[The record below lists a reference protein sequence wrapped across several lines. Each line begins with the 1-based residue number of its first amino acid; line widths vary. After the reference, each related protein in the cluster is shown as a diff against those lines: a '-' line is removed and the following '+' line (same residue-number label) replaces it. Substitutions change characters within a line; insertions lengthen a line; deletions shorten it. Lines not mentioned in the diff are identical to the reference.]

1 MYNSQIVFKR
11 FNSLIRLFF
20 FFIILRLIESKFAIN
35 LPLVRYAIIFYCT
48 FLLLKTISISESFK
62 TRFYGISAFL
72 TSILLLF
79 LFYSVFIGL
88 PNITDTAKNYI
99 KLKQFI
105 GEKALLFSLPLL
117 LFIRPN
123 PEFWKPFIKYAYL
136 LLFILIPFLLLDLGP
151 YLTREKSPEG
161 LIRATA
167 GASGFLLL
175 ISPYFKDRKK
185 NFILAIYLISLLFM
199 FYHARRNMVLYF
211 GSFFIFYYYLTFFSN
226 TVLLKVSR
234 WKTVLNTFV
243 FGIIGSIVFLF
254 SNPDFSSF
262 FEKVGTGME
271 SREGVIEEFFSDI
284 VPFSNDFY
292 FGRGMYGTF
301 FSNHLGFDD
310 SKESGIGSGE
320 RDLIENGYLQLMLNF
335 GFIFLLA
342 FTLISL
348 NAFYLGFFKS
358 NNLLAKSCA
367 ALILINLIDMIGWG
381 LPQISFRYFL
391 VWFSIPFCFSAYFIN
406 LTDVEIKNLIFAK

>member
-1 MYNSQIVFKR
+1 MNNSQIVFKR
-11 FNSLIRLFF
+11 FNSLIRFF
-20 FFIILRLIESKFAIN
+20 FFFTILRLIESKFAIN
-35 LPLVRYAIIFYCT
+35 LPLVRYGIIFYCT

-123 PEFWKPFIKYAYL
+123 PGFWKPFIKYAYW
-136 LLFILIPFLLLDLGP
+136 LLFILIPFLFLDLAP

-175 ISPYFKDRKK
+175 INAYFKDRKK

-199 FYHARRNMVLYF
+199 IYHARRNMVLYF
-211 GSFFIFYYYLTFFSN
+211 GSFFIFYYYFSFFSN
-226 TVLLKVSR
+226 TVLLKISR

-243 FGIIGSIVFLF
+243 IGVIGSIVFLF
-254 SNPDFSSF
+254 LNPDFSLF
-262 FEKVGTGME
+262 FEKAETGME
-271 SREGVIEEFFSDI
+271 SREEVFEDFFNDI
-284 VPFSNDFY
+284 VPLSKDF
-292 FGRGMYGTF
+292 FLGKGMYGYF
-301 FSNHLGFDD
+301 FSSSLGFD
-310 SKESGIGSGE
+310 EFANIGAGS
-320 RDLIENGYLQLMLNF
+320 RDIIENGYLQLILNF
-335 GFIFLLA
+335 GFVYLLCFIILSLIA
-342 FTLISL
+342 F
-348 NAFYLGFFKS
+348 FMGFGDS
-358 NNLLAKSCA
+358 NNLLAKSCG
-367 ALILINLIDMIGWG
+367 ALVLINLVDMIGYG
-381 LPQISFRYFL
+381 LPELTIRYFL
-391 VWFSIPFCFSAYFIN
+391 VWLALAFCFSRSFRK
-406 LTDVEIKNLIFAK
+406 LSDLEISNLIFK